1 MTTLKL
7 ETILDSELNNQP
19 ATKADLRHLGMHFE
33 SKFAMVDARFEQID
47 ARFTEVDARFTEV
60 DARFTEVDACFARV
74 DMRLVD
80 LDTKISNLGTQIRLD
95 LDEFQLKMETSMN
108 RNFRQSA
115 FTLIGFAFTA
125 MAIMVAIPRFG

>member
-60 DARFTEVDACFARV
+60 DACFDRV
-74 DMRLVD
+74 DMRLAD

>member
-1 MTTLKL
+1 MTTLTL

-60 DARFTEVDACFARV
+60 DACFARV

-80 LDTKISNLGTQIRLD
+80 LVTKISNLGTQIRLD

>member
-1 MTTLKL
+1 MTTLTL

-33 SKFAMVDARFEQID
+33 SKFAMVDARFEQI
-47 ARFTEVDARFTEV
+47 DARFTEV

>member
-1 MTTLKL
+1 MTTLTL
-7 ETILDSELNNQP
+7 ETILDSEFNNQP
-19 ATKADLRHLGMHFE
+19 ATKADLRNMGMHFE

-47 ARFTEVDARFTEV
+47 ARFK
-60 DARFTEVDACFARV
+60 RV

-95 LDEFQLKMETSMN
+95 LDEFQLKMESSMN

>member
-47 ARFTEVDARFTEV
+47 ARFTEVDARL
-60 DARFTEVDACFARV
+60 TEVDACFDRV
-74 DMRLVD
+74 DMRLAD